1 MLIQNVSLVCELT
14 NKILW
19 KTTDIQNFCFSR
31 VLSISTFVLIENST
45 RLFTCKPCRGESD
58 ISPQVGF
65 SRRAAPEVLDQEQ
78 FACIISRM
86 FLIFLKH
93 NPPINFSKIISC

>member
-1 MLIQNVSLVCELT
+1 MLIQNVSLGCELT
-14 NKILW
+14 NEILW

-31 VLSISTFVLIENST
+31 VLLISTFVLIENST

-65 SRRAAPEVLDQEQ
+65 SRDFGPGTICLYY
-78 FACIISRM
+78 FAHISH
-86 FLIFLKH
+86 FPKT
-93 NPPINFSKIISC
+93 